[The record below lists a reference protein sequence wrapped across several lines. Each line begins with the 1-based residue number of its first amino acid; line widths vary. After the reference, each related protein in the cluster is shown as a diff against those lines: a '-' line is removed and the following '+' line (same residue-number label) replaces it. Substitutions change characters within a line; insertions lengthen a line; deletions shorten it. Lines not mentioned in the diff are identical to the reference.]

1 MEIDETFRLPRTTN
15 LNEALCSAQAQM
27 SSAIEG
33 GYNPHFKSSFATL
46 TDLINA
52 SRPALTANGLSVT
65 QYPESDADSTFLV
78 TMLLHSSG
86 ESLCS
91 RVKMVLDKPSDV
103 QSFGKTMTYLKRYV
117 YAAMVGITISEGED
131 DDGNSLAVR
140 DESSRSYGNPG
151 QTVTT
156 PGSNISEKQLALLI
170 KKLPLRAEAEEELL
184 KKYGSLE
191 AIPWKKFNDII
202 CWIDPSMK
210 KD

>member
-1 MEIDETFRLPRTTN
+1 MEDETFRLPRTTN
-15 LNEALCSAQAQM
+15 LNEALCAAQNQM
-27 SSAIEG
+27 SSAVEG

-65 QYPESDADSTFLV
+65 QYPESDGEHTYLV

-86 ESLCS
+86 DSIRS

-117 YAAMVGITISEGED
+117 YAAIVGITISEGED
-131 DDGNSLAVR
+131 DDGNSNAG
-140 DESSRSYGNPG
+140 YINPG
-151 QTVTT
+151 QNVTT
-156 PGSNISEKQLALLI
+156 PGSDCISLKQLRMLESKLHMKPGAEDELI
-170 KKLPLRAEAEEELL
+170 
-184 KKYGSLE
+184 KKYGSLDK
-191 AIPWKKFNDII
+191 ISWKKFNDILA
-202 CWIDPSMK
+202 WIDPSMK